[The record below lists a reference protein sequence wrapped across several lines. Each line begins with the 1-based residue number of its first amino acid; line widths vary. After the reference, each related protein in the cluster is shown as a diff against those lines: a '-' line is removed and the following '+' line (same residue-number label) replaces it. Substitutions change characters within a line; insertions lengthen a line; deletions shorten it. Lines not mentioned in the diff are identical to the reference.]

1 MNTRLFR
8 VVLRLLAI
16 VIPVMI
22 AFGGCR
28 DTGEGTNPLLAFLV
42 SGGESLGTPLNVTAT
57 DATHNDRVTI
67 TWDAVAGAT
76 HYRVYRSDAGE
87 GDYSLVEDLIAG
99 TAYDDTGATP
109 GVDWYYRVS
118 ACASSSEGGMS
129 DPDPGAIGTFPN
141 APSSADATQSD
152 STTSVVVTWN
162 APSGGPAHTHYRIYR
177 SDASDGTYVELD
189 DGLTAAE
196 YDDGDT
202 SDGVHYYYRVTAYNA
217 GGESAAS
224 NTCEGYWTSGGILA
238 APANVSATD
247 RACATTVTV
256 SWDAVTGSDYYRVF
270 RSLQAEGTY
279 VQVSGDVTLTNF
291 EDTDTFEDTA
301 FFYKVRA
308 YDTTRESVFS
318 AYDEGRCELTHLEY
332 LLRFNI
338 NWEYMYTKLYNDTD
352 FPPSSLGTTNYT
364 VNGSTSGHID
374 VSVTASLVSLIP
386 FKARAVTTFGWDN
399 YLDFGMTINGTETT
413 DCDQNGTGTHTG
425 TVTTSASYTGTIVED
440 LVTTSKIRTGGT
452 FYVTYNGTDETIDFA
467 STWGPGIILSA
478 PSHVMATEGSQSGK
492 VVVTWAPVYGANKY
506 RVYRS
511 TTSGGSSAQVG
522 TDIAGNPGAPDGTVY
537 SFEDNTGND
546 THYFYT
552 VRAFN
557 DYVMNDTNGDGTH
570 QSGETPWSD
579 YSAEAEGWGQ

>member
-28 DTGEGTNPLLAFLV
+28 DTGSGTNPLLALLG
-42 SGGESLGTPLNVTAT
+42 SGGEIIGTPLNVAAT
-57 DATHNDRVTI
+57 DGTYNDRVTI
-67 TWDAVAGAT
+67 TWDSVAGAT
-76 HYRVYRSDAGE
+76 HYRVYRSDASE

-129 DPDPGAIGTFPN
+129 DPAPGAIGTFPN

-247 RACATTVTV
+247 RASASTVTV
-256 SWDAVTGSDYYRVF
+256 SWDAVTGADYYRVF
-270 RSLQAEGTY
+270 RSLQAEGAY

-301 FFYKVRA
+301 YYYKVRA
-308 YDTTRESVFS
+308 YDTTRESAYS
-318 AYDEGRCELTHLEY
+318 AYDAGRCELTHLEY

-338 NWEYMYTKLYNDTD
+338 NWEYMQTNLRTYES
-352 FPPSSLGTTNYT
+352 FPPSWIGTYNYDALGNPAAPGTEGNDNDNRTHAT
-364 VNGSTSGHID
+364 VE
-374 VSVTASLVSLIP
+374 ASLSS
-386 FKARAVTTFGWDN
+386 AVTTFTH
-399 YLDFGMTINGTETT
+399 FGYNDLGMVLGGSEVTTIQHVLSTK
-413 DCDQNGTGTHTG
+413 DGTHVG
-425 TVTTSASYTGTIVED
+425 TVTTTGSYTGTIVEN
-440 LVTTSKIRTGGT
+440 LTVYNEIRNGGT
-452 FYVTYNGTDETIDFA
+452 FTVTYNGSDQVITFAETQ
-467 STWGPGIILSA
+467 GPTILLSA
-478 PSHVMATEGSQSGK
+478 PRHVRATQGTVSGK
-492 VVVTWAPVYGANKY
+492 VVITWPQVYGANRY
-506 RVYRS
+506 RVYRA
-511 TTSGGSSAQVG
+511 TSEGGSYSQVG
-522 TDIAGNPGAPDGTVY
+522 SDVVGSAIPADGTVL
-537 SFEDNTGND
+537 SCEDATGNT
-546 THYFYT
+546 THYFYK
-552 VRAFN
+552 VRAVN
-557 DYVMNDTNGDGTH
+557 NYLYNNNSKPVL
-570 QSGETPWSD
+570 SD
-579 YSAEAEGWGQ
+579 YSTAAEGWGQ